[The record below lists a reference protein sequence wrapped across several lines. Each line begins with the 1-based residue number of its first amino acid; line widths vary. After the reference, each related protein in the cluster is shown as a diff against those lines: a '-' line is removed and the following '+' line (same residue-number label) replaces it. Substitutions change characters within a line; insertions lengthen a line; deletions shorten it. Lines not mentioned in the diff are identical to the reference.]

1 MMKGLKVLGCP
12 MVISTQND
20 PSIRPPRV
28 AQLKAW
34 AESELIKP
42 SVSHAFPLED
52 AQQAL
57 LARWRGDV
65 TGGCAVNPSWIFD

>member
-34 AESELIKP
+34 AESELIGRVYRTRFPSRMLNKP
-42 SVSHAFPLED
+42 CWL
-52 AQQAL
+52 
-57 LARWRGDV
+57 
-65 TGGCAVNPSWIFD
+65 GGGVM